1 MSHLRHLVMPVR
13 ALPHHGIGGMQAVA
27 WDLATRFVRQGVAV
41 TVLTAAI
48 DGRPERFEDAGV
60 RVRAL
65 RGTTWHRYGRRWWQA
80 TREAFEQELL
90 GHCDLVLSVSAG
102 GFGLLPVRQRNPG
115 LPFVL
120 QAHGT
125 SIGEVISKWRSGRV
139 KAIASSVRNVAWIGK
154 DLAAYRQFDAIVA
167 VGERVAAD
175 LSAWPMR
182 ACIDRRRLEVIPNGV
197 DTALFRPDAD
207 ARSRVRDALGWGE
220 DLRVV
225 VSASRLHQQKGLD
238 LGLDA
243 FARLAGRRADLRY
256 LIVGEGPEAQ
266 ALKRRA
272 DDLGIAGRVHF
283 AGGVLREEVAGY
295 LNAADVMLFTTT
307 RAEGNPLNVLEALS
321 AGLPV
326 VASQHLYRNGPP
338 GEGIVLVDPGDPAAV
353 AAALQRVLAIG
364 PSRQSRLPVGLSMA
378 ESVQAYLDLFAAL
391 ITDRAP

>member
-1 MSHLRHLVMPVR
+1 MECLGNFL
-13 ALPHHGIGGMQAVA
+13 
-27 WDLATRFVRQGVAV
+27 DLATRFVQQGIAV

-48 DGRPERFEDAGV
+48 AGRPERFEDAGV
-60 RVRAL
+60 QVRAL
-65 RGTTWHRYGRRWWQA
+65 RGTAWHRYGRRWWQT

-90 GHCDLVLSVSAG
+90 GRCDLVLSVSAG
-102 GFGLLPVRQRNPG
+102 GFGLLPIRQRHPD

-125 SIGEVISKWRSGRV
+125 SVGEIISKWRSGRV
-139 KAIASSVRNVAWIGK
+139 KAMASSLRNVAWIGK

-182 ACIDRRRLEVIPNGV
+182 ACIDRRRLETIPNGV
-197 DTALFRPDAD
+197 DTDLFRPDAA
-207 ARSRVRDALGWGE
+207 ARARVRQALGFAE

-225 VSASRLHQQKGLD
+225 VSASRLHPQKGLD

-256 LIVGEGPEAQ
+256 LIVGEGPESR
-266 ALKRRA
+266 ALQRRA
-272 DDLGIAGRVHF
+272 DDLGVADRVHF
-283 AGGVLREEVAGY
+283 AGGVRREEVAGY
-295 LNAADVMLFTTT
+295 LNAADVMSFTTT

-326 VASQHLYRNGPP
+326 VASRHLYRNGAPS
-338 GEGIVLVDPGDPAAV
+338 EAIVLVDPGDPAAV
-353 AAALQRVLAIG
+353 AAALQRALAIG
-364 PSRQSRLPVGLSMA
+364 PSRHGRLPAGLSMA
-378 ESVQAYLDLFAAL
+378 ESVQAYLELFAAL
-391 ITDRAP
+391 IAGRVP

>member
-27 WDLATRFVRQGVAV
+27 WDLATRFVQQGIAV

-48 DGRPERFEDAGV
+48 AGRPERFEDAGV
-60 RVRAL
+60 QVRSL
-65 RGTTWHRYGRRWWQA
+65 RGTAWHRYGRRWWQT

-90 GHCDLVLSVSAG
+90 GRCDLVLSVSAG
-102 GFGLLPVRQRNPG
+102 GFGLLPIRQRHPD

-125 SIGEVISKWRSGRV
+125 SVGEIISKWRSGRV
-139 KAIASSVRNVAWIGK
+139 KAMASSLRNVAWIGK

-182 ACIDRRRLEVIPNGV
+182 ACIDRRRLETIPNGV
-197 DTALFRPDAD
+197 DTDLFRPDAA
-207 ARSRVRDALGWGE
+207 ARARVRQALGFAE

-225 VSASRLHQQKGLD
+225 VSASRLHPQKGLD

-256 LIVGEGPEAQ
+256 LIVGEGPESR
-266 ALKRRA
+266 ALQRRA
-272 DDLGIAGRVHF
+272 DDLGVADRVHF
-283 AGGVLREEVAGY
+283 AGGVRREEVAGY
-295 LNAADVMLFTTT
+295 LNAADVMSFTTT

-326 VASQHLYRNGPP
+326 VASRHLYRNGAPS
-338 GEGIVLVDPGDPAAV
+338 EAIVLVDPGDPAAV
-353 AAALQRVLAIG
+353 AAALQRALAIG
-364 PSRQSRLPVGLSMA
+364 PSRHGRLPAGLSMA
-378 ESVQAYLDLFAAL
+378 ESVQAYLELFAAL
-391 ITDRAP
+391 IAGRVP